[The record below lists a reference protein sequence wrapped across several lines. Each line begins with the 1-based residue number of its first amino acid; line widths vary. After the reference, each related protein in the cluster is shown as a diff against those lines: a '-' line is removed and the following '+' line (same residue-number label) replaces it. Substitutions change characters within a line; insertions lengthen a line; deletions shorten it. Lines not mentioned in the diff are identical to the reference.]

1 MFRSISAIAALLFA
15 AAILYAGNGLQS
27 TLLSVRGDIEGFP
40 TTVIGLLASAY
51 YAGFILGCRLVPGM
65 IQGVGHIRAF
75 VALASIASSS
85 ALAHILFVEP
95 IAWGGLRFITGFSF
109 AGLTMVLESWINER
123 ATNEN
128 RGKILSVYRIVDLGA
143 VTIGNGLLAIAPPE
157 GFQLFVLVSILI
169 SIALVPVALT
179 RSSSPAPLETAK
191 LDIVQLYKVSPVGAI
206 GAAATGLANAAF
218 WGMAPVY
225 VQELGYGAAAI
236 AAFMSTAIIGAGLFQ
251 FPTGWLS
258 DKMDRRMVIFASSLL
273 GTGASA
279 LLATF
284 AGLSENAMLGFSFL
298 FGAFIIPVFGICAA
312 HANDHAA
319 VGKAV
324 ATSGGLLLL
333 YGVGSVVG
341 ALVGALVMSA
351 FEPAAL
357 FWYIAGVYLV
367 LAVFTLLRIGIKR
380 RPRIIGKKSRYIPMA
395 KSPLTRVYRKRAKS
409 QGKDPA
415 KNAPKAEPKT

>member
-1 MFRSISAIAALLFA
+1 MFKSISAIAALLFA

-27 TLLSVRGDIEGFP
+27 TLLSVRGDLEGFP

-51 YAGFILGCRLVPGM
+51 YAGFILGCRFVPGM
-65 IQGVGHIRAF
+65 IKGVGHIRAF

-85 ALAHILFVEP
+85 ALAQILFVEP
-95 IAWGGLRFITGFSF
+95 VSWSALRFVTGFSF

-128 RGKILSVYRIVDLGA
+128 RGKVLSVYRIVDLGA

-157 GFQLFVLVSILI
+157 GFQLFILVSIFI

-179 RSSSPAPLETAK
+179 RSTSPAPLETAK
-191 LDIVQLYKVSPVGAI
+191 LDIVELYRVSPVGAV

-225 VQELGYGAAAI
+225 VQELGYGSAAI

-251 FPTGWLS
+251 FPTGSLS
-258 DKMDRRMVIFASSLL
+258 DKVDRRLVIVGSSLL
-273 GTGASA
+273 GAGASA
-279 LLATF
+279 LLASF

-367 LAVFTLLRIGIKR
+367 LAVFSLLRIGVK
-380 RPRIIGKKSRYIPMA
+380 RPRIVGKKSRYIPMA
-395 KSPLTRVYRKRAKS
+395 KSPLTRVYRKRAKA
-409 QGKDPA
+409 Q
-415 KNAPKAEPKT
+415 PKA

>member
-1 MFRSISAIAALLFA
+1 MRTAARSCR
-15 AAILYAGNGLQS
+15 S
-27 TLLSVRGDIEGFP
+27 T
-40 TTVIGLLASAY
+40 GLLT
-51 YAGFILGCRLVPGM
+51 
-65 IQGVGHIRAF
+65 
-75 VALASIASSS
+75 LAP
-85 ALAHILFVEP
+85 L
-95 IAWGGLRFITGFSF
+95 
-109 AGLTMVLESWINER
+109 
-123 ATNEN
+123 
-128 RGKILSVYRIVDLGA
+128 
-143 VTIGNGLLAIAPPE
+143 
-157 GFQLFVLVSILI
+157 
-169 SIALVPVALT
+169 
-179 RSSSPAPLETAK
+179 PAPLETAK

-258 DKMDRRMVIFASSLL
+258 DKIDRRMVIFASSLL

-298 FGAFIIPVFGICAA
+298 FGAFIIPVFGICCA
-312 HANDHAA
+312 HANDHAQ